1 MIYMQHIFI
10 WSRKKN
16 IVNYTHTHTY
26 KKQSREGITLPKGK
40 SEQNGILLWDVL
52 C

>member
-1 MIYMQHIFI
+1 MVQE
-10 WSRKKN
+10 KK
-16 IVNYTHTHTY
+16 YSKLHTHTHTY